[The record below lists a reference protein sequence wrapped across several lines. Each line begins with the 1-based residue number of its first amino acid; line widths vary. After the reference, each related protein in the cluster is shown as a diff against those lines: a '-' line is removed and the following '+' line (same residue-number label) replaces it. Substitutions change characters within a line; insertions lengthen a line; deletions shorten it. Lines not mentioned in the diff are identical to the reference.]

1 MFFRDGKRRI
11 DYVLAFTEKE
21 DKPSGK
27 DAEKESKKKE
37 KRELFE
43 ENLRKEGLE
52 LEYEDKKV
60 SCSVTQ
66 STRIKVIYCVRKY
79 LCCYILL

>member
-1 MFFRDGKRRI
+1 MEEKRETMFFRDNKRRI

-27 DAEKESKKKE
+27 DAEKESKKRE

-43 ENLRKEGLE
+43 ENLKAEGLE
-52 LEYEDKKV
+52 LEYEDKRV
-60 SCSVTQ
+60 SYENYKF
-66 STRIKVIYCVRKY
+66 IKIVRHSM
-79 LCCYILL
+79 CF